1 MMLENLLGLRLVLW
15 MGATIPLPASPATLA
30 ALTKVQVI
38 QDADG
43 EDGFE
48 LGFVLGKDR
57 SFDYSLLGSLE
68 PFNRVVI
75 GVIMGVLPEVLIDGV
90 ITQIELTPSS
100 QPGQSSLSVKGRGLT
115 QVLDLDERDEEFPN
129 QPDFLIFTRIIG
141 NYAKYGLIPKPSPT
155 TNIPIMLQRIPR
167 QAGTDLAFIRRMAQR
182 NGFKFYIEPVTFGV
196 NLAVFGPEVRA
207 GLPQPALNIDLGAFT
222 NINSLSFTN
231 NSLAAVSTSGSFV
244 EPFLKTSLPIP
255 SLPSLRLPPL
265 ASSSASARRTVRLR
279 QSAQQ
284 DIGQAA
290 SSAISTVTNAP
301 EAVQGSGSLETTR
314 YGHVLRA
321 RQLVGVRGAG
331 RSYDGFYFV
340 RKVTHTLERG
350 AHPKYDQSFTISREG
365 TGALLPV
372 VRP

>member
-1 MMLENLLGLRLVLW
+1 MLENLLGLRLVLW

-30 ALTKVQVI
+30 ALTKVQVTM
-38 QDADG
+38 DADG

-48 LGFVLGKDR
+48 LNFVLGKDR
-57 SFDYSLLGSLE
+57 TFDYSVLSAVE
-68 PFNRVVI
+68 PFSRVVI
-75 GVIMGVLPEVLIDGV
+75 GVVMGVMPEVLIDGV
-90 ITQIELTPSS
+90 ITHTTLTPSN
-100 QPGQSSLSVKGRGLT
+100 QPGQSSLSVKGRSLM
-115 QVLDLDERDEEFPN
+115 QFLDVDEKDEEFPN

-141 NYAKYGLIPKPSPT
+141 NYAKYGLIPKPTPT

-167 QAGTDLAFIRRMAQR
+167 QAGTDLAFIRTMATR

-196 NLAVFGPEVRA
+196 NMAVFGPEVRA
-207 GLPQPALNIDLGAFT
+207 GLPQPALNVDLGPWT
-222 NINSLSFTN
+222 NVNSLSFTN
-231 NSLAAVSTSGSFV
+231 DSLAAVGTSGTFV

-265 ASSSASARRTVRLR
+265 ASSPAPARRTVRLR

-284 DIGQAA
+284 DIGLAA
-290 SSAISTVTNAP
+290 SSAVSTVTNTP
-301 EAVQGSGSLETTR
+301 DAVQGNGALDTTR

-350 AHPKYDQSFTISREG
+350 ANPKYDQSFTISREG